1 VKIDIRLH
9 RDKMRLAQTKLA
21 SLAVDHPLRE
31 KYYLWIQ
38 ELDELMAGSESSF
51 YESDSRKHNAVVQAQ
66 PRGVDDCDEVH
77 GEEIDRRGISLPVG
91 PGVACNDKR
100 PVHSRQADRLKCSAG
115 VDERIK
121 ELMAENQWL
130 RDMLGRYS
138 NSVDDGRRQRA
149 ASPSGGQP
157 ANDAS
162 DGPVV
167 ALIDKPLS
175 NKR

>member
-1 VKIDIRLH
+1 
-9 RDKMRLAQTKLA
+9 
-21 SLAVDHPLRE
+21 
-31 KYYLWIQ
+31 
-38 ELDELMAGSESSF
+38 
-51 YESDSRKHNAVVQAQ
+51 
-66 PRGVDDCDEVH
+66 
-77 GEEIDRRGISLPVG
+77 LPVG

-100 PVHSRQADRLKCSAG
+100 PVHSRQVDRLKCSAG
-115 VDERIK
+115 VDERRK

-130 RDMLGRYS
+130 RDMLGRYG
-138 NSVDDGRRQRA
+138 NAVDDGRRPRA

-167 ALIDKPLS
+167 ALLDKPLS